1 MSLRLPAAER
11 RDQLLDV
18 ALEAFARSGFHETSM
33 NDVAELAGVT
43 KPVLY
48 QHFESKR
55 ALYLAVIE
63 SVGARMMTEIVRA
76 TATAG
81 EPRAKVERG
90 TIAFFRWAA
99 DDAHSFRFLFDSGTR
114 NDPEFASAVRAV
126 VDRTAESI
134 APLIAADLDVA
145 HRSTLAHAVVG
156 ASEGVARHLIATDA
170 PFDPDTIGTRVA
182 GLLWAGLRSVGS

>member
-1 MSLRLPAAER
+1 MSLRLPAAAR

-18 ALEAFARSGFHETSM
+18 ALEAFAQKGFHETSM

-43 KPVLY
+43 KPVVY

-55 ALYLAVIE
+55 ALYLAVIDA
-63 SVGARMMTEIVRA
+63 VGERMMNEISHA
-76 TATAG
+76 TTQAD

-114 NDPEFASAVRAV
+114 NDPEFAAAVRTV
-126 VDRTAESI
+126 VDRTAETI
-134 APLIAADLDVA
+134 APLFAADLDDT
-145 HRSTLAHAVVG
+145 HRRTLAHAVVG

-170 PFDPDTIGTRVA
+170 TFDPHVVGSRVA
-182 GLLWAGLRSVGS
+182 GLLWAGLRSIGG